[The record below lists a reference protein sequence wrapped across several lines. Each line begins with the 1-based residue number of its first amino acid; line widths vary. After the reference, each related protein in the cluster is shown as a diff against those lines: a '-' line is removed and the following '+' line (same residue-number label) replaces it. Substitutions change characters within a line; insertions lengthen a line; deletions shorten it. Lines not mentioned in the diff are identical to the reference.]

1 MGYGPY
7 QLGSGIRGFE
17 IVHLVQ
23 MIWRLIMNRPAI
35 IGCEVLNMYLKC
47 NVYNKIEM
55 ETKGEQCKIVQLA
68 SKVCLQ

>member
-1 MGYGPY
+1 
-7 QLGSGIRGFE
+7 
-17 IVHLVQ
+17 
-23 MIWRLIMNRPAI
+23 MNRPAI

-55 ETKGEQCKIVQLA
+55 ETKGEQCKIVQLP